1 MSPTQGTGEHKTLD
15 VFTTRRLRME
25 RLDESHLQGPRGVSK
40 SLDDSREFMS
50 GVLRQNNPRAEMF
63 AVYLL
68 PPILAAHRIARQRGL
83 TACSYDGRLCQAG
96 NGGIDAG
103 GNPPMAMIGVV
114 GTHRTDPVAELGY
127 IFHPSAWGK
136 GYATEAVSAFVDR
149 FWPAQVA
156 ANEIEAQVDQ
166 ANAASAH
173 VLGKCGFDLVA
184 ERDEDGE
191 RLLIFRIFRPAG
203 GGGRGYMTT

>member
-1 MSPTQGTGEHKTLD
+1 
-15 VFTTRRLRME
+15 
-25 RLDESHLQGPRGVSK
+25 
-40 SLDDSREFMS
+40 MS

-68 PPILAAHRIARQRGL
+68 PPSLQPIESPGNVVSPPAPVTGMISSTTTPAAASTATTTIIAD
-83 TACSYDGRLCQAG
+83 DGQLCQAG

-114 GTHRTDPVAELGY
+114 GTHRTDPIAELGY

-173 VLGKCGFDLVA
+173 VLRKCGFDLVA

-191 RLLIFRIFRPAG
+191 RLLIFRTFRPAG
-203 GGGRGYMTT
+203 GERGVI

>member
-1 MSPTQGTGEHKTLD
+1 
-15 VFTTRRLRME
+15 
-25 RLDESHLQGPRGVSK
+25 
-40 SLDDSREFMS
+40 
-50 GVLRQNNPRAEMF
+50 MF

-68 PPILAAHRIARQRGL
+68 PPSLQPIESPGNVVSPPAPVTGMISPTTTTPA
-83 TACSYDGRLCQAG
+83 TASTATTTNTDDGQLCQAG

-114 GTHRTDPVAELGY
+114 GTHRADPVAELGY
-127 IFHPSAWGK
+127 IFLPSAWGK

-166 ANAASAH
+166 ANAASAR
-173 VLGKCGFDLVA
+173 VLRKCGFDLVA

-191 RLLIFRIFRPAG
+191 RLLIFRIFRPAEG
-203 GGGRGYMTT
+203 GGEERERGVI